1 MSNYNVET
9 FSLKDNNT
17 MIQSKDEE
25 NNIIQ
30 VKRNIEIVK
39 TKFLKIPY
47 FYIGKTINFYF
58 PFTQVSIE
66 EFKYPIFSLGCEKK
80 IFLIIFMYI
89 SIIYSLIYYLL
100 NKLFYSTIFNLGIP
114 FLLIIIMISSI
125 ILFLINPGIVYK
137 TEILNLE
144 NTNKCEIC
152 GINYNK
158 NLKIKHCKLCDVCVI
173 GYDHHC
179 GVIGKCVGKKNFFLF
194 IFTTFLFGI
203 YQIILIYQI
212 YKIIDFYYIKKK

>member
-47 FYIGKTINFYF
+47 FYFGKTINFYF

-80 IFLIIFMYI
+80 YF
-89 SIIYSLIYYLL
+89 
-100 NKLFYSTIFNLGIP
+100 
-114 FLLIIIMISSI
+114 
-125 ILFLINPGIVYK
+125 
-137 TEILNLE
+137 
-144 NTNKCEIC
+144 
-152 GINYNK
+152 
-158 NLKIKHCKLCDVCVI
+158 
-173 GYDHHC
+173 
-179 GVIGKCVGKKNFFLF
+179 
-194 IFTTFLFGI
+194 
-203 YQIILIYQI
+203 
-212 YKIIDFYYIKKK
+212 